1 MIRHM
6 MAILWKQ
13 LKDTTSNKEI
23 LVQFLMF
30 PMMTIVMEKAV
41 KIDGMPAH
49 YFANLFGVMYIAMAP
64 ITSMASIISE
74 EKEKNTLRVLLMS
87 NVKPMEYLVGVG
99 VYIWTICIMGVAVI
113 ATATG
118 YEGKDWMKFVAVM
131 AIGELVSI
139 VIGALIGVWCKNQM
153 AATSITVPV
162 MLVFSFLP
170 MIAAFNDKISAIAK
184 FTYSYQMQMIVNN
197 IADFK
202 IEMENVVVVG
212 VNMLIAA
219 VLFVVVYRKKK
230 LA

>member
-30 PMMTIVMEKAV
+30 PIMTIVMEKAV

-99 VYIWTICIMGVAVI
+99 IYIWSICFMGVAVI

-118 YEGKDWMKFVAVM
+118 YEGKDWLKFVAVM
-131 AIGELVSI
+131 AIGEMVSV
-139 VIGALIGVWCKNQM
+139 VIGAWIGVWCKNQM

-170 MIAAFNDKISAIAK
+170 MIASFNDKISAIAQY
-184 FTYSYQMQMIVNN
+184 TYSYQMQMLVNN
-197 IADFK
+197 MVDFK
-202 IEMENVVVVG
+202 IEMENVAVIG

-219 VLFVVVYRKKK
+219 VLFVVAYKKK
-230 LA
+230 ELA

>member
-6 MAILWKQ
+6 IAILWKQ

-30 PMMTIVMEKAV
+30 PVMTIVMEKAV

-87 NVKPMEYLVGVG
+87 NVKPVAYLVGVG
-99 VYIWTICIMGVAVI
+99 IYIWSICLMGVAVI

-118 YEGKDWMKFVAVM
+118 YDGKDWLKFVAVM

-139 VIGALIGVWCKNQM
+139 VIGAWIGVGCKNQM

-170 MIAAFNDKISAIAK
+170 MIAAFNDSVSAVAK
-184 FTYSYQMQMIVNN
+184 YTYSYQMQNLVNQ

-202 IEMENVVVVG
+202 IEMENIAVIG

-219 VLFVVVYRKKK
+219 VLFVIAYRKKE